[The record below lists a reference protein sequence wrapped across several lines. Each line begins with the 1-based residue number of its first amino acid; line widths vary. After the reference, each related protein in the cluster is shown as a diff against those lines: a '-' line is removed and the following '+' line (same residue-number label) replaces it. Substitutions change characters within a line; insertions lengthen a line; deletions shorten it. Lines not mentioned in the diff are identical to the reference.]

1 MQFNLVKAALRTNT
15 IHACFGFR
23 ITHNHTHF
31 GHFRHTR
38 SMHAL
43 VLGSHTIIFTYSTLR
58 CWLSSTA
65 LSWRVCSP
73 IAGHSHVPHM
83 YLYPWPLV
91 LWYKKAVFW
100 QIVWKTWSSV
110 RDSVRTLLCIFCL
123 FLVMVSFFP
132 AKRRLFSTLDRKL
145 ITACFLSA
153 DSFLRPLN
161 LIFSQAYSLPFFLFI
176 ISFSH
181 LC

>member
-1 MQFNLVKAALRTNT
+1 
-15 IHACFGFR
+15 
-23 ITHNHTHF
+23 
-31 GHFRHTR
+31 
-38 SMHAL
+38 MHAL
-43 VLGSHTIIFTYSTLR
+43 FLGSHTIIFTYSTLR

-83 YLYPWPLV
+83 YLYPWPLA

-100 QIVWKTWSSV
+100 QIVDICCSTSVLYCAWSSV
-110 RDSVRTLLCIFCL
+110 RGSVRTLLCIFCS
-123 FLVMVSFFP
+123 FLVTVSFFL
-132 AKRRLFSTLDRKL
+132 AKRLLFSSLDRKL

-153 DSFLRPLN
+153 DCFLHPLRLNFSLFVLPLTSSHSFWIIIL
-161 LIFSQAYSLPFFLFI
+161 FSQ
-176 ISFSH
+176 